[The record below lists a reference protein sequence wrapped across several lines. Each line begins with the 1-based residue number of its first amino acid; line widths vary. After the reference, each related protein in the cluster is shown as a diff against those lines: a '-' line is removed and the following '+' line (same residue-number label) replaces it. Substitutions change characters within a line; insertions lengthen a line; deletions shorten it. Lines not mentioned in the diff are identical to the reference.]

1 MFQFVG
7 RQLTLIIS
15 NIFVLQQT
23 YSKQMKQLQGDLQQ
37 QKEFNAQLQMSLSTH
52 AASQPHEMETLRS
65 EREQQTKEMF
75 LLRKTLEEMEL
86 RIETQKQTLT
96 ARDESI
102 KKLLEMLQSKGLS
115 TKALEGDREEMDRL
129 RSKLIEAESK
139 VLHLETSLAQRE
151 REAHHM
157 SDVSQCQLFFI

>member
-1 MFQFVG
+1 
-7 RQLTLIIS
+7 
-15 NIFVLQQT
+15 
-23 YSKQMKQLQGDLQQ
+23 
-37 QKEFNAQLQMSLSTH
+37 MSLSTH
-52 AASQPHEMETLRS
+52 AASAPQPQEMETLRS

-115 TKALEGDREEMDRL
+115 TKALEGDREETDRL
-129 RSKLIEAESK
+129 RSKLIEAESR
-139 VLHLETSLAQRE
+139 VLHLETNLAQKE
-151 REAHHM
+151 RESLHVT
-157 SDVSQCQLFFI
+157 DVSCVICLTSIITA